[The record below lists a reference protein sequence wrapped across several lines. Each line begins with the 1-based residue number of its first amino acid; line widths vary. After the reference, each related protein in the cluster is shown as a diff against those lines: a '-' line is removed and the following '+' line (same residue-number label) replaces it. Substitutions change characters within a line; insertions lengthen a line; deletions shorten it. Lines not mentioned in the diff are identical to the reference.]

1 MKDKKSR
8 TLVLAGLF
16 AALCCVGT
24 FISLP
29 MPVTNG
35 YVNLGDPF
43 VLSAGF
49 VLGPLWG
56 ALAGGI
62 GSMLTDLLLGYTVY
76 APATLIIKG
85 LVAFLA
91 AVIFEALQKK
101 PSVKPLASAVI
112 AAIPAEIVMVLGYFL
127 YEAFILGYG
136 LAAAGS
142 ILGNCGQGLCGIVI
156 AAILSK
162 FLKK

>member
-1 MKDKKSR
+1 MKDKKSK

-101 PSVKPLASAVI
+101 TSVKPLASAVI

-136 LAAAGS
+136 LAATGS

-162 FLKK
+162 ILKK